1 MDRML
6 PSFYFIIKKYY
17 YERVTPKGVIMVFI
31 MKISNTKNL
40 GMSLLSRGNEKRTI
54 KAQNDRFE
62 WTKKDLMSNKI
73 NVKEV
78 KDRMG
83 LIMAV
88 QALGDLIAQT
98 IRAGMNI
105 CALDMKQFFADGR
118 ETLGD
123 NAVEVALLYAGL
135 YWKCWDKQTKTL
147 NMEKAAAEVAK
158 RKGASIEAIYEESDV
173 ALSNNKYGM
182 QRFVYGVNDY
192 YLQRAELAFAAINE
206 DTTLTELEM
215 MQRHFVF
222 PTRGLGEQTIDVTKH
237 VDYTFYTTMKR
248 LVSPYITVVGGI
260 KELESNIKTYRRTK
274 EEYTVGVKADPNRN
288 IDYKEDT
295 IGIFKQAAVDTMEDS
310 MRRFITILEDECN
323 YDSYKEYDSID
334 LTEES
339 VFLLAT
345 VIGETEDAVMDMD
358 NDTRE
363 RAVAGIYNMAKD
375 LKIAQ
380 EDVFKIAM
388 KLAVSDV
395 KVRKGNV
402 YITPIIGT
410 DAEYKADLWKVAMLF
425 GDIFVAQYAGQD
437 TIEVPVAYESEID
450 IKEGEI
456 IDIENGY
463 GYGGMLHI
471 ISAFQD
477 GQVKVKDGEVVALYN
492 PLQTIL
498 ERYSSATVL
507 PIESYSKDVC
517 RFSAWTE
524 AKVEDLENDTAIGY
538 TDAKNAVTLRIAKV
552 PENYGVIAMAK
563 DGSFSAAAKVN
574 EAYRNVSDDFVV
586 VNTICFKSVIV
597 ADIKLDLDEEDK

>member
-1 MDRML
+1 
-6 PSFYFIIKKYY
+6 
-17 YERVTPKGVIMVFI
+17 MVFI

-40 GMSLLSRGNEKRTI
+40 GMSLLNRGNEKRTI

-62 WTKKDLMSNKI
+62 WTKKEMMNGIDI
-73 NVKEV
+73 RIV

-206 DTTLTELEM
+206 DTTLAELEM

-248 LVSPYITVVGGI
+248 LISPYITVVGGI
-260 KELESNIKTYRRTK
+260 KELESNIGTYRRSK
-274 EEYTVGVKADPNRN
+274 DDYTINVKADPNRKV
-288 IDYKEDT
+288 DYKEDT

-310 MRRFITILEDECN
+310 MRGFIDLLEKECN
-323 YDSYKEYDSID
+323 YNSYKQYDSID
-334 LTEES
+334 LTEKS
-339 VFLLAT
+339 NFLLAT
-345 VIGETEDAVMDMD
+345 VIGEAQDNVMDMD

-363 RAVAGIYNMAKD
+363 RCLAGIYNMAD
-375 LKIAQ
+375 ALKINQ
-380 EDVFKIAM
+380 SDVFKIAM
-388 KLAVSDV
+388 KLAISEV
-395 KVRKGNV
+395 KVRKGEV
-402 YITPIIGT
+402 YIIPAIGSEH
-410 DAEYKADLWKVAMLF
+410 EYKIDIWKTAMLF
-425 GDIFVAQYAGQD
+425 GDVFTAQYTGQD
-437 TIEVPVAYESEID
+437 VIEVPVEYETEID
-450 IKEGEI
+450 IEEGEI
-456 IDIENGY
+456 IDIVNGY

-471 ISAFQD
+471 VSPFQD

-498 ERYSSATVL
+498 DRYPSATVL

-538 TDAKNAVTLRIAKV
+538 TDAKNAVALRIAKV